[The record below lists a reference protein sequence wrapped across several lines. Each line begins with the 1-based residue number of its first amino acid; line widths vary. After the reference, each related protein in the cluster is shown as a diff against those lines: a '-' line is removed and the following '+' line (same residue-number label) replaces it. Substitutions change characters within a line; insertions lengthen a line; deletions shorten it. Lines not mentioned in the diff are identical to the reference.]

1 MGFPAG
7 RKSAS
12 PFCAIRPSHKLAI
25 LTSNGASSESTL
37 SGLASFFSPS
47 LHSRFD
53 SQDGFSGVVWRE
65 FGLFYENHI
74 LHRVWKTITSV
85 GFSGRSSSL
94 VVSPSFGISV
104 GKRTDRRYLLINR
117 RVLAVRQHSVLN
129 SDISCTH
136 ISPRSRGSLSASS
149 YPNNPP
155 AARTQRRGCS
165 GVIASRM

>member
-12 PFCAIRPSHKLAI
+12 PFCAIRPSHNLAI
-25 LTSNGASSESTL
+25 LTSDGASSESTL
-37 SGLASFFSPS
+37 SGLASFFSVS
-47 LHSRFD
+47 SHLHVD
-53 SQDGFSGVVWRE
+53 SQDGFRRVVWRE

-129 SDISCTH
+129 SIYHAVRFLRDLAVVSALPAILTTR
-136 ISPRSRGSLSASS
+136 PLRGR
-149 YPNNPP
+149 NGEV
-155 AARTQRRGCS
+155 AAE
-165 GVIASRM
+165 